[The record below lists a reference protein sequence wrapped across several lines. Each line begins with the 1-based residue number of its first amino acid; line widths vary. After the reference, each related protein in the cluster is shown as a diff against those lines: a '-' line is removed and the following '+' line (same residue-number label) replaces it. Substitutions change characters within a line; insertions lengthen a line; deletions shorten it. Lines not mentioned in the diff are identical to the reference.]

1 MTILYI
7 GKNLFFK
14 QPVLLNE
21 DVYFILKSTFEEA
34 KLELQSNTSLSA
46 IISEYELG
54 IGNGLELFKR
64 LKEDKSAIGLPT
76 ILISNNHSDILCQKA
91 FDLGISDYYVRESST
106 GEQIIERIK
115 LLTNQSFSN
124 TNNTLGTP
132 LKYEIPISKRIFD
145 VVLATFLLT
154 VLTPFLLIVMLAI
167 RLESK
172 GKVYYIAKRVG
183 RKTFDFYKFRSMRI
197 GSDKLLSKLA
207 KEKNQ
212 YGKPKSVHKLP
223 EKCPKCDELPDGEYC
238 SPIKYFGSDIVC
250 DDSYNK
256 KKKLLQAE
264 KSSFIKITDDPR
276 ITRIG
281 KIIRNLSIDEL
292 PQLLNVIKGDMS
304 LVGNRPL
311 PLYEAELLTKDQ
323 SSKRFLAPAGITGLW
338 QVELRGKSGDMSEE
352 ERIYLDNRYA
362 DFFINNN
369 YSFWFDIKILLR
381 TIPALFQKITV

>member
-1 MTILYI
+1 M
-7 GKNLFFK
+7 
-14 QPVLLNE
+14 
-21 DVYFILKSTFEEA
+21 
-34 KLELQSNTSLSA
+34 
-46 IISEYELG
+46 
-54 IGNGLELFKR
+54 
-64 LKEDKSAIGLPT
+64 GLPT
-76 ILISNNHSDILCQKA
+76 ILIANKHSDIVCQKA
-91 FDLGISDYYVRESST
+91 FDIGVSDYYVRESST

-115 LLTNQSFSN
+115 LLSNESFSN
-124 TNNTLGTP
+124 TKNTLGTP
-132 LKYEIPISKRIFD
+132 LKHEIPISKRIFD
-145 VVLATFLLT
+145 IVLASILLT
-154 VLTPFLLIVMLAI
+154 VLTPFLLLVMLAI

-183 RKTFDFYKFRSMRI
+183 RKTFDFYKFRSMRT

-207 KEKNQ
+207 EEKNQ
-212 YGKPKSVHKLP
+212 YGKLKSVHKLP

-238 SPIKYFGSDIVC
+238 SPIKYYGSDIVC
-250 DDSYNK
+250 DDSHNK
-256 KKKLLQAE
+256 INELLKAE
-264 KSSFIKITDDPR
+264 SSSFIKIADDPR

-338 QVELRGKSGDMSEE
+338 QVELRGKSGVMSEE

-362 DFFINNN
+362 DFFINDN

-381 TIPALFQKITV
+381 TIPALFQKTSV